1 MPMPAP
7 PSTAATPWWRARPL
21 LALALLL
28 IAAPFA
34 WPEIPALTD
43 NPGHMGRYR
52 IALDLATSEH
62 LRRFY
67 SFEWMLI
74 PNLGADLL
82 VVPLAPLLGIE
93 GATKAMVMA
102 TASLTLLGFLWVA
115 REAHGE
121 IPPTW
126 LFAAPLILGYPFQYG
141 FANFTLAM
149 ALAFPAL
156 GLWMRLART
165 GHPRLRAAVFVPVS
179 LVIWLAHAVAWGMF
193 GLLAFAAEF
202 ARQSASGRRLPAAA
216 ATAALHCLPLAAPL
230 VPTLLWRGSGG
241 PSITGDWFNIAW
253 KIFSLATVLRDEWQL
268 FDRLAVLV
276 LLGVIVLCI
285 ASRRLAADR
294 GLVIGAALLFLA
306 FLLLPRI
313 MFSSARTDIR
323 LVPYA
328 LAAALLA
335 IRVAPAASPRFTAC
349 FALAGLAFFT
359 ARIAGH
365 TASQWHHDEIYRT
378 ELAALDHLPR
388 GARLASF
395 VGADCA
401 PSWPLS
407 RLDHLPAIATVRR
420 EAFSNEQ
427 WVVSGAQSVRVL
439 PPYEAYVDPSQFVTE
454 TRCRPDWHPL
464 DEALAALPRA
474 HFDHV
479 WLIRPPPHAPALVE
493 GWTPLWRHGTSVLYA
508 LPPP

>member
-1 MPMPAP
+1 VI
-7 PSTAATPWWRARPL
+7 L
-21 LALALLL
+21 V
-28 IAAPFA
+28 AAPFA
-34 WPEIPALTD
+34 WPDIPALTD

-62 LRRFY
+62 LRHFY

-82 VVPLAPLLGIE
+82 VIPLAWLLGLE
-93 GATKAMVMA
+93 TATKVMVMA

-115 REAHGE
+115 REAHGH

-141 FANFTLAM
+141 FANFTLAI

-165 GHPRLRAAVFVPVS
+165 GHPRLRAALFVPIA
-179 LVIWLAHAVAWGMF
+179 LAIWLAHAIAWGMF

-202 ARQSASGRRLPAAA
+202 ARQTARGRRLPAATA
-216 ATAALHCLPLAAPL
+216 AAALHCLPLAAPL
-230 VPTLLWRGSGG
+230 VPTLIWRGSGG
-241 PSITGDWFNIAW
+241 DSITGDWFNIAW
-253 KIFSLATVLRDEWQL
+253 KITSFAGVLRDEWLL
-268 FDRLAVLV
+268 FDKAALFV
-276 LLGVIVLCI
+276 LLGVILVCL

-294 GLVIGAALLFLA
+294 GLAIGAVLLFAA
-306 FLLLPRI
+306 FLLMPRI

-328 LAAALLA
+328 LAAAMLA
-335 IRVAPAASPRFTAC
+335 IRVAPSATPRFAAL
-349 FALAGLAFFT
+349 FAVAGLAFFA
-359 ARIAGH
+359 ARIGGH
-365 TASQWHHDEIYRT
+365 TVTQWHHDAVYRT

-395 VGADCA
+395 VGADCTPQWA
-401 PSWPLS
+401 LS
-407 RLDHLPAIATVRR
+407 RLDHLPAMAIVRR

-439 PPYEAYVDPSQFVTE
+439 PPWADYVDPSQFVTAH
-454 TRCRPDWHPL
+454 RCRPDWRPIA
-464 DEALAALPRA
+464 EALAALPRA
-474 HFDHV
+474 DFDHV
-479 WLIRPPPHAPALVE
+479 WLIRPPPHDPALVA
-493 GWTPLWRHGTSVLYA
+493 GWAPLWRHGTSVLYA

>member
-1 MPMPAP
+1 MSTP
-7 PSTAATPWWRARPL
+7 PPNPATPWWSARPV
-21 LALALLL
+21 LALALVLV
-28 IAAPFA
+28 AAPFA
-34 WPEIPALTD
+34 WPDIPALTD
-43 NPGHMGRYR
+43 NLGHMGRYR
-52 IALDLATSEH
+52 IAIDLATSEH
-62 LRRFY
+62 LRQFY
-67 SFEWMLI
+67 TFEWMLI

-82 VVPLAPLLGIE
+82 VVPLAWLMGIE
-93 GATKAMVMA
+93 AATKLLVLA

-115 REAHGE
+115 REAHGH

-156 GLWMRLART
+156 GLWMQLART
-165 GHPRLRAAVFVPVS
+165 GHPRLRAALFVPIA
-179 LVIWLAHAVAWGMF
+179 LAIWLAHAVAWGMF

-202 ARQSASGRRLPAAA
+202 ARQVARDRRPAAA
-216 ATAALHCLPLAAPL
+216 ATAAALHCLPLAAPL
-230 VPTLLWRGSGG
+230 LPTLIWRGSGG
-241 PSITGDWFNIAW
+241 TSYTGDWFNIAW
-253 KIFSLATVLRDEWQL
+253 KIVSLAGALRDEWHLLDQL
-268 FDRLAVLV
+268 SVLV
-276 LLGVIVLCI
+276 LLAIIVLCL
-285 ASRRLAADR
+285 ASRRLAAHR
-294 GLVIGAALLFLA
+294 SLAIGAALLFAA
-306 FLLLPRI
+306 FLLLPRV

-335 IRVAPAASPRFTAC
+335 IRVAPAASPRFTAL

-359 ARIAGH
+359 TRIAGH
-365 TASQWHHDEIYRT
+365 TASQVRHDAIYRT

-395 VGADCA
+395 VGANCDEA
-401 PSWPLS
+401 GALP
-407 RLDHLPAIATVRR
+407 RLDHLPAMAIVRR

-439 PPYEAYVDPSQFVTE
+439 PPFEAYVDPSQFVTAQ
-454 TRCRPDWHPL
+454 RCRRDWRPIA
-464 DEALAALPRA
+464 EALEALPRA

-479 WLIRPPPHAPALVE
+479 WLIRPPPHDPALVA

-508 LPPP
+508 LPAP

>member
-1 MPMPAP
+1 M
-7 PSTAATPWWRARPL
+7 
-21 LALALLL
+21 LALALVLV
-28 IAAPFA
+28 AAPFV
-34 WPEIPALTD
+34 WPAIPALTD
-43 NPGHMGRYR
+43 NIGHMGRYR
-52 IALDLATSEH
+52 IAIDLTTSEH
-62 LRRFY
+62 LRQFY
-67 SFEWMLI
+67 TFEWMLI

-82 VVPLAPLLGIE
+82 VVPLAWLMGIE
-93 GATKAMVMA
+93 AATKLLVLA

-115 REAHGE
+115 REAHGH

-165 GHPRLRAAVFVPVS
+165 GQPRLRAALFVPIA
-179 LVIWLAHAVAWGMF
+179 LAIWLAHAAAWGMF

-202 ARQSASGRRLPAAA
+202 ARQVARDRRPAAA
-216 ATAALHCLPLAAPL
+216 ATAAALHCLPLAAPL
-230 VPTLLWRGSGG
+230 VPTLIWRGSGG
-241 PSITGDWFNIAW
+241 ASYTGDWFNIAW
-253 KIFSLATVLRDEWQL
+253 KIVSLAGALRDEWHVLDL
-268 FDRLAVLV
+268 FSVLV
-276 LLGVIVLCI
+276 LLAVIVLCL
-285 ASRRLAADR
+285 ASRGLAAHR
-294 GLVIGAALLFLA
+294 GLAIGAALLFAA
-306 FLLLPRI
+306 FLLLPRV

-323 LVPYA
+323 LIPYA

-335 IRVAPAASPRFTAC
+335 IRVAPAASPRFTAL
-349 FALAGLAFFT
+349 FALAGLAFFAT
-359 ARIAGH
+359 RIGAH
-365 TASQWHHDEIYRT
+365 TTSQLRHDAVYRT

-395 VGADCA
+395 VGVSCDEAWA
-401 PSWPLS
+401 LR
-407 RLDHLPAIATVRR
+407 RLDHLPAMAIVRR

-439 PPYEAYVDPSQFVTE
+439 PPLEAYVDPSQFVTPQ
-454 TRCRPDWHPL
+454 RCRRDWRPIA
-464 DEALAALPRA
+464 EALEALPRG

-479 WLIRPPPHAPALVE
+479 WLIRPPPHDPALVA

-508 LPPP
+508 LPAR